1 LGLEDVCALSISI
14 IADDRERQ
22 SQVFCDLTE
31 HDQLELCVKRLAVGD
46 YLLNQRLLFERKTLP
61 DLKQSI
67 VDGRFFRQAIR
78 LASSE
83 YTPVLVLEG
92 SHYDPPGPEV
102 SREAVQGA
110 LINVSLILG
119 VSVLRSLSS
128 RETAWLM
135 IRADKQVQRV
145 AQGAV
150 QRPGYRPKGRR
161 KRRLFIL
168 QGLPGIGRD
177 RAELLLETFGSVEK
191 IFTAEYE
198 DLIQVK
204 GIGRKTARNIRD
216 MVRETGL
223 VYE

>member
-1 LGLEDVCALSISI
+1 MSVSIV
-14 IADDRERQ
+14 ADDRERE
-22 SQVFCDLTE
+22 SQVFCVLAGHAGVELSTE
-31 HDQLELCVKRLAVGD
+31 RLVAGD
-46 YLLNQRLLFERKTLP
+46 YRVNERLLFERKTLP

-110 LINVSLILG
+110 LINASLVLG
-119 VSVLRSLSS
+119 IPVLRSLSS
-128 RETAWLM
+128 PETAWIMLC
-135 IRADKQVQRV
+135 ADNQVRRI
-145 AQGAV
+145 AKGAV

-161 KRRLFIL
+161 KRQLFIL

-177 RAELLLETFGSVEK
+177 RAELLLETFGSVERV
-191 IFTAEYE
+191 FTAGYD
-198 DLIQVK
+198 DLLQVK
-204 GIGRKTARNIRD
+204 GIGRKTARQIRD
-216 MVRETGL
+216 MVREAGL
-223 VYE
+223 DYGQTC

>member
-1 LGLEDVCALSISI
+1 
-14 IADDRERQ
+14 
-22 SQVFCDLTE
+22 
-31 HDQLELCVKRLAVGD
+31 
-46 YLLNQRLLFERKTLP
+46 
-61 DLKQSI
+61 
-67 VDGRFFRQAIR
+67 
-78 LASSE
+78 
-83 YTPVLVLEG
+83 
-92 SHYDPPGPEV
+92 
-102 SREAVQGA
+102 
-110 LINVSLILG
+110 
-119 VSVLRSLSS
+119 
-128 RETAWLM
+128 M

>member
-1 LGLEDVCALSISI
+1 LSISI

-145 AQGAV
+145 AEGAV
-150 QRPGYRPKGRR
+150 HRPATGPKAAERDGF
-161 KRRLFIL
+161 LFC
-168 QGLPGIGRD
+168 
-177 RAELLLETFGSVEK
+177 RAFRVSAG
-191 IFTAEYE
+191 
-198 DLIQVK
+198 
-204 GIGRKTARNIRD
+204 
-216 MVRETGL
+216 TGL
-223 VYE
+223 NCFSKLSAVWKKFLRPNTRTLFR